1 MTWTRD
7 KIDELLNKSDNA
19 VERAMV
25 VLFERQTRDEQNT
38 KDAKH
43 LNGVGF
49 SSADAVA
56 GTHFAQWL
64 QGFNS
69 KNKKVYPIKS
79 LNHKR
84 ALKQY
89 ERFCKDGEKPIDRAR
104 RIALKHSQQLVDEA
118 NSKLSV
124 EVNNT
129 EEPVTTHEQDL
140 EIEKLRARLS
150 NQPTFSMK
158 GYETPDAACR

>member
-1 MTWTRD
+1 MT
-7 KIDELLNKSDNA
+7 ELLFKSDNA

-56 GTHFAQWL
+56 GTHFAQWI

-69 KNKKVYPIKS
+69 RNKKVYQPKS
-79 LNHKR
+79 LNHQR
-84 ALKQY
+84 AHRQY
-89 ERFCKDGEKPIDRAR
+89 KKYCKDGELPIDRAR

-118 NSKLSV
+118 NSKIKPLPSK
-124 EVNNT
+124 T
-129 EEPVTTHEQDL
+129 EHAKRDVIQDR
-140 EIEKLRARLS
+140 EIEALRQRL
-150 NQPTFSMK
+150 NKTISMK
-158 GYETPDAACR
+158 GYDTPDAALR